1 LRSIDRARNLVFE
14 SQRSY
19 QRSIQSSAPVFGTPI
34 LLLVLFPSLLEL
46 RSLRN
51 RMQPAPRWLTT
62 SLFVLLNMS
71 AVAGLDGC
79 AGQPPSFASHAGRSY
94 NLVVT
99 ATSGTLQHSL
109 PLTLVAKK

>member
-1 LRSIDRARNLVFE
+1 VFE
-14 SQRSY
+14 SLRSY
-19 QRSIQSSAPVFGTPI
+19 QRSIQSSAPVFSTPI

-51 RMQPAPRWLTT
+51 PMQPAPRWLTT
-62 SLFVLLNMS
+62 SLFVLLNLS

-79 AGQPPSFASHAGRSY
+79 AGQPPSFASHAGKTY

-109 PLTLVAKK
+109 PVTPVVQK